1 MRKREKS
8 IVSIPGILAS
18 MVGFNLLIRLHSS
31 MGTKLPI
38 HQAHYYRWKQGNI
51 YYTKEGSGPPILLVH
66 DLDPASSTEEWSKV
80 IPILRERYTVYA
92 IDLLGCGR
100 SDKPKY
106 LYTQFLY
113 DKLLVDFFRNVI
125 GENTSVIAT
134 GNSVPAAIMA
144 AHLDPE
150 PFGAIIGVNPRP
162 VSECRSVP
170 DLKDR
175 ILRRIYTSP
184 LVGTF
189 IYNLRHNKPRILWEM
204 VNRNYYHPQ
213 NVSPEIVDLYY
224 RFSHFDHRES
234 GALYASIQSRFMNLD
249 IRIGLADHKPIS
261 LIFGRAQEQK
271 ESTLA
276 EYSHYG
282 NVASVR
288 TILQAAHL
296 PQLEKE
302 QEFADIITELLSR
315 K

>member
-38 HQAHYYRWKQGNI
+38 HEAHYYRWKQGNI

-80 IPILRERYTVYA
+80 IPILREKYRVYA
-92 IDLLGCGR
+92 IDLIGCGR

-113 DKLLVDFFRNVI
+113 DKLLVDFVRNVI
-125 GENTSVIAT
+125 GEKTVVIAT
-134 GNSVPAAIMA
+134 GSAVPAAVMA

-150 PFGAIIGVNPRP
+150 PFGKIIGVNPRP
-162 VSECRSVP
+162 VSDCSAVP

-175 ILRRIYTSP
+175 ILRLIYSSP
-184 LVGTF
+184 IVGTF
-189 IYNLRHNKPRILWEM
+189 LYNLRYCKPRVLYEM

-213 NVSPEIVDLYY
+213 EADPEIVDLYY
-224 RFSHFDHRES
+224 RFSHFDHKEA
-234 GALYASIQSRFMNLD
+234 GMLYTSIQSKFMNLD
-249 IRIGLADHKPIS
+249 IRLGLADRKPLA
-261 LIFGRAQEQK
+261 LIFGSAEEQK
-271 ESTLA
+271 ERTLA
-276 EYSHYG
+276 EYTHYG
-282 NVASVR
+282 NVTTVK
-288 TILQAAHL
+288 TIPQTAHL

-302 QEFADIITELLSR
+302 EEFADLVANFIDE
-315 K
+315 